1 METLLLDCTTIIFWA
16 KDKLK
21 HMRKL
26 LQDEQTPQHSIEKLQ
41 KYITGIEHDL
51 TELQKYIEKLY
62 NVCEGESTFNAERKQ
77 FTERFIA
84 G

>member
-1 METLLLDCTTIIFWA
+1 METMLIDCTTIIFWA
-16 KDKLK
+16 KDNLK

-26 LQDEQTPQHSIEKLQ
+26 LQDEQAPEHNIKRLQ

-51 TELQKYIEKLY
+51 TELQKCIEKFY
-62 NVCEGESTFNAERKQ
+62 NACEGERIFNAERKQ
-77 FTERFIA
+77 FAERFIA

>member
-1 METLLLDCTTIIFWA
+1 METMLLDSTTIIFWA

-26 LQDEQTPQHSIEKLQ
+26 LQGEQFLQHDERLLKYIKGIEK
-41 KYITGIEHDL
+41 DL
-51 TELQKYIEKLY
+51 TELQKCIEKFY
-62 NVCEGESTFNAERKQ
+62 NACEGERIFNAERKQ
-77 FTERFIA
+77 FAERFIA